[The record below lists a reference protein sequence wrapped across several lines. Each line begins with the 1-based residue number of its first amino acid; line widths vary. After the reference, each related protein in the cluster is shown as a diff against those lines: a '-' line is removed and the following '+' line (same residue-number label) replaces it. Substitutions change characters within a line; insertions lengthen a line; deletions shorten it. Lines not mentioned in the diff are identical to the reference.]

1 MLVPILL
8 LIVVLALQNK
18 VSESMSTGEVKAV
31 QFGVAPMTLSLWLIP
46 PVTSKDK
53 IKRQFDKLAANR
65 GPSFDPH
72 VTIIGGIQCQS
83 ESHAQEMVKTLQE
96 GLKGFGPVPVG
107 SSARAFTS
115 KGVWSQALFLT
126 VESSAP
132 MMNLCVQSRALLGMD
147 TEKWRFAP
155 PVNMPH
161 LSLFYGEEANIPDK
175 NEVVPIPSFHSSTL
189 ALWSTD
195 PPTLE
200 GVPKWK
206 EIAVIDIQ

>member
-18 VSESMSTGEVKAV
+18 GSEPMTTGEVKAV
-31 QFGVAPMTLSLWLIP
+31 QIERAPMTLSLWLVP
-46 PVTSKDK
+46 PITRKDK

-83 ESHAQEMVKTLQE
+83 EMHAQEMVKTLQE
-96 GLKGFGPVPVG
+96 GLKGFGPVPLG
-107 SSARAFTS
+107 FSSRAFTS

-126 VESSAP
+126 LEPSAP
-132 MMNLCVQSRALLGMD
+132 LMNLCVQSRALLEMD
-147 TEKWRFAP
+147 TENWRFAP

-206 EIAVIDIQ
+206 EIAVIDLQ